1 MGKLYEAAYMLFYT
15 PFLVAKKI
23 KVQLLALAAMFGF
36 GMVLF
41 MYYQDL
47 DPLTALLASVSTITT
62 IGLYSPNLV
71 TIPSSEKVLLIITFI
86 TSVGLAASIV
96 QTTVSSAVRR
106 ELLAEESAK
115 LKVKAMNG
123 HVIVM
128 GYKYLGKYVV
138 ESLNNLGLSYV
149 VLVRDSS
156 QLDALRLDGIPA
168 MSAPVTHTYKA
179 LLDAGVQKASALIST
194 FEDDGDNMLVVLNA
208 KKLNPNLK
216 VITVVNDRELV
227 EGAQAAGA
235 DVALVPSE
243 LMGNIL
249 ALSTISDE
257 VEGVFLTNELRSRHV
272 AAFEV
277 KVSGIKYADVKG
289 ICPVLFAKRGDEII
303 YDLTDDMELKPG
315 DKVYVMT
322 DHESLAAFRDK
333 MRGLN
338 LIDKEGEA

>member
-41 MYYQDL
+41 MYYQNL

-71 TIPSSEKVLLIITFI
+71 AIPSSEKVLLIITFI

-115 LKVKAMNG
+115 LKVKAMSG

-128 GYKYLGKYVV
+128 GYKFLGKYVV

-156 QLDALRLDGIPA
+156 QLDTLRLEGIPA

-194 FEDDGDNMLVVLNA
+194 
-208 KKLNPNLK
+208 
-216 VITVVNDRELV
+216 
-227 EGAQAAGA
+227 
-235 DVALVPSE
+235 
-243 LMGNIL
+243 
-249 ALSTISDE
+249 ST
-257 VEGVFLTNELRSRHV
+257 T
-272 AAFEV
+272 
-277 KVSGIKYADVKG
+277 
-289 ICPVLFAKRGDEII
+289 
-303 YDLTDDMELKPG
+303 ME
-315 DKVYVMT
+315 T
-322 DHESLAAFRDK
+322 TCWWC
-333 MRGLN
+333 
-338 LIDKEGEA
+338 